1 MWNAKFIEEGSPNVI
16 WELLYD
22 IWSFYKNRNR
32 ISKSPVKNVRKS
44 IEKKEKYRIEYQSE
58 DKFDESDT
66 KFQENCIKLSRD
78 RPNNYYTDIKIYNR
92 ALNNNSSLND
102 SKLINRTVSQSPT
115 KE

>member
-1 MWNAKFIEEGSPNVI
+1 LWNAKFIEEGSPNVI

-32 ISKSPVKNVRKS
+32 ISKSPVKKNRKS
-44 IEKKEKYRIEYQSE
+44 IERKEKYRNDYVSE
-58 DKFDESDT
+58 DKFDEAET
-66 KFQENCIKLSRD
+66 KFKENCIKLNRD
-78 RPNNYYTDIKIYNR
+78 RPINYYTDIKIYNR
-92 ALNNNSSLND
+92 AFNNNTSLND